1 MSSNP
6 NDLSYLVS
14 SIDLQNKIQHKIKI
28 VQYKNLFKFNDL
40 NKLLPDT
47 ISILVIL
54 INTSPNNSVHWTVLM
69 RQDRL
74 LTYFDSYGKGIY
86 HSKIVYN
93 QLHAPLIV

>member
-74 LTYFDSYGKGIY
+74 LTYFDRYGRGK
-86 HSKIVYN
+86 N
-93 QLHAPLIV
+93 